1 MILYN
6 IKEEYKNDIIEHIVA
21 VGADFST
28 KADYSVGDQKA
39 QSVSDLTQSN
49 QTTIQSSQ
57 TIDNSL
63 ETTNTTQ
70 NNTAINS
77 SQNITQTND
86 TDQSSVMNI
95 TSSTDTYNYDQSSI
109 LNNTTSNTQNKLIQ
123 TCGASIEEA
132 ESIINIVKDNSINSN
147 INNGNVFI
155 NTGDDT
161 AISSV
166 RIKSELTFLS
176 SSVDQNCV
184 LDAINELQS
193 ELNTENVNSKTFSGG
208 EGGDVGAEAGGN
220 SSTSDNSISKED
232 SLDAGMTTDN
242 ANTQKSATTAGTT
255 NDVSTTSEATASQS
269 QSQKQSPGGGVT
281 DIIFIILFLFIFLFL
296 YLK

>member
-21 VGADFST
+21 GNFST
-28 KADYSVGDQKA
+28 RADYSTGDQKA

-255 NDVSTTSEATASQS
+255 NDVSTTSEASASQS
-269 QSQKQSPGGGVT
+269 QSQEQSQGGGVT